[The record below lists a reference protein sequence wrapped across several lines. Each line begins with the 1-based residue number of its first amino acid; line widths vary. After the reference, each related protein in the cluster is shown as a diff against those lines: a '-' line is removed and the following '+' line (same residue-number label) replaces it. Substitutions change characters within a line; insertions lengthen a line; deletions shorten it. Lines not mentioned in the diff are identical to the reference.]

1 MARASDTTIQQA
13 LSWGTATLTSA
24 LPENDASALDARVL
38 LASALQRTVTY
49 LYTWPDK
56 AIGSTELH
64 RYQRYIAQRGQGT
77 PVAYITGQRD
87 FWSLSLQVSPATL
100 IPRPDTE
107 TLVEQALLRLP
118 TGPATI
124 CDLGTGTGAVALA
137 IASER
142 PDCQIL
148 AIDVVAEAVELASSN
163 AQANNLT
170 NVTVLQSSWFA
181 NIQGQQFDMLVS
193 NPPYVENLSP
203 YLKQGD
209 VRFEPASALTAGSDG
224 LDDIRYI
231 VQHAGNYLT
240 AQGWLLLEHGYT
252 QGPAVRTLLQEAG
265 FIQVTTV
272 SDLSGQPRISGGQW
286 CAKGQVACRSQ

>member
-265 FIQVTTV
+265 FIEVSTV
-272 SDLSGQPRISGGQW
+272 NDLSGQPRISGGQW

>member
-1 MARASDTTIQQA
+1 MAKESATTIQQA
-13 LSWGTATLTSA
+13 LSWGTAALTSA

-56 AIGSTELH
+56 AIDSTELH
-64 RYQRYIAQRGQGT
+64 RYQRYIEQREQGT
-77 PVAYITGQRD
+77 PIAYITGQRD
-87 FWSLSLQVSPATL
+87 FWSLSLKVSPATL

-107 TLVEQALLRLP
+107 TLVEQALLRLSP
-118 TGPATI
+118 SPATI

-142 PDCQIL
+142 PDCQVVAVDL
-148 AIDVVAEAVELASSN
+148 VAEAVELATTN
-163 AQANNLT
+163 ARTNNLT

-181 NIQGQQFDMLVS
+181 NIQGRQFDMIVS
-193 NPPYVENLSP
+193 NPPYVESLSP

-209 VRFEPASALTAGSDG
+209 VRFEPTSALTAGSDG
-224 LDDIRYI
+224 LDDIQYI
-231 VQHAGNYLT
+231 VRHAGHYLT

-252 QGPAVRTLLQEAG
+252 QGPAVRTLLHEAG
-265 FIQVTTV
+265 FNQVSTI
-272 SDLSGQPRISGGQW
+272 SDLSGQPRITGGQW
-286 CAKGQVACRSQ
+286 RT

>member
-1 MARASDTTIQQA
+1 VARASDTTIQQA

-64 RYQRYIAQRGQGT
+64 RYQRHIAQRGQGK

-265 FIQVTTV
+265 FIHVSTV
-272 SDLSGQPRISGGQW
+272 NDLSGQPRISGGQW
-286 CAKGQVACRSQ
+286 CAKGQVVCRSQ